1 MIEEKGGH
9 PPYEK
14 EELIYF
20 SEGLFGFEEYKK
32 FLPLPMEDD
41 NDAVLCLLSVED
53 ENLSFIIMNPF
64 QIMKEYSPVLP
75 EDVYK
80 KLGTSNDEDLSFY
93 VICVVADPA
102 EDSTVNLKCPIVVNT
117 VSRKAVQVILETEE
131 YQFRHALKN
140 LENSLAE
147 EV

>member
-1 MIEEKGGH
+1 MEEGFNNSA
-9 PPYEK
+9 YEK

-20 SEGLFGFEEYKK
+20 IEGLFGFEEYKE
-32 FLPLPMEDD
+32 FLPLPMVDD
-41 NDAVLCLLSVED
+41 DDAVLCLLSVED

-64 QIMKEYSPVLP
+64 RLMKEYSPVLP
-75 EDVYK
+75 NDTYK
-80 KLGTSNDEDLSFY
+80 KLGTTNDADLSFY

-117 VSRKAVQVILETEE
+117 VNRRAVQVMLETGG
-131 YQFRHALKN
+131 YHFRHALKH

-147 EV
+147 GV

>member
-20 SEGLFGFEEYKK
+20 NEGLFGFEEYKK

-64 QIMKEYSPVLP
+64 RIMKEYSPVLP
-75 EDVYK
+75 EEVYK
-80 KLGTSNDEDLSFY
+80 KLGTSKDDDLSFY

-117 VSRKAVQVILETEE
+117 VNRKAVQVILETEE
-131 YQFRHALKN
+131 YQFRHVLKN